1 MASTRIKPESLQ
13 SICVVRLSALGDCF
27 LLVPLIHTLRVN
39 FPQAKITWIIER
51 QLAPLFTS
59 LEGVELIPINKPKS
73 PKDYRYLRTQF
84 ADREFDLLIAAQA
97 SLRVNLIYP
106 CIKAKVKLGFDKQR
120 ARDLHQW
127 FVNERISPKQEH
139 LLDGFLGFA
148 KHLGIDAPTIE
159 WPLQLAPE
167 ATAWAEKELAGE
179 RYIAINPAAS
189 KLERTPQASF
199 YQKLIEQILNTTA
212 YHILLTGGPSD
223 METELASEVA
233 SANPQKIK
241 NLTGKTSLVQLT
253 ALMAAVDLLIA
264 PDTGPAHIAT
274 AFGTPVIGLYAVA
287 PPELSGPY
295 LSQEL
300 VINKF
305 PEAVT
310 SILGKDPATIPWG
323 TRVHDREAMDLI
335 QIEEVMEKLTQV
347 LNDQSNSTS

>member
-1 MASTRIKPESLQ
+1 MATSRIKSESLE
-13 SICVVRLSALGDCF
+13 SICIVRLSALGDCF
-27 LLVPLIHTLRVN
+27 LLVPLIHTLRAN
-39 FPQAKITWIIER
+39 FPKAKITWIIER

-84 ADREFDLLIAAQA
+84 ANRDFDLLIAAQA

-127 FVNERISPKQEH
+127 FVNERIAAKEEH
-139 LLDGFLGFA
+139 LLEGFLGFA
-148 KHLGIDAPTIE
+148 KHLGVQTPNIE
-159 WPLQLAPE
+159 WPLTLAPE
-167 ATAWAEKELAGE
+167 AKAWAKKELNGQ

-189 KLERTPQASF
+189 KLERTPKASF
-199 YQKLIEQILNTTA
+199 YKELINQILENDSH
-212 YHILLTGGPSD
+212 HILLTGGPSP
-223 METELASEVA
+223 METELADEIA
-233 SANPQKIK
+233 TTNPDKIK

-253 ALMAAVDLLIA
+253 ALLDAVDLLIA

-274 AFGTPVIGLYAVA
+274 AFATPVIGLYAVA

-295 LSQEL
+295 LSQHL

-305 PEAVT
+305 PDAVS
-310 SILGKDPATIPWG
+310 SILGKDPAAITWG
-323 TRVHDREAMDLI
+323 TRVHDRNAMDLI
-335 QIEEVMEKLTQV
+335 QVEEVLEKLDQV
-347 LNDQSNSTS
+347 LKEQD